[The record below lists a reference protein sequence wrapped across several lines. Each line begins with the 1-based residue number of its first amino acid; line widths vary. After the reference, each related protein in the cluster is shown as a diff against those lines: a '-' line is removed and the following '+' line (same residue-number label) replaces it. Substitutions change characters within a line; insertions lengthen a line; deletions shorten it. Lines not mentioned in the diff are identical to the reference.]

1 MMMEEAD
8 HQISVLH
15 SSLADTESTESVI
28 RDALQDAAQT
38 YVTECKS
45 QL

>member
-8 HQISVLH
+8 HTP
-15 SSLADTESTESVI
+15 DTPALDGALTDTESVI

-38 YVTECKS
+38 YVYDCT
-45 QL
+45 